1 MKSIPAVP
9 LARFPGFTDNWH
21 AKTLGELGTPYN
33 GLSGKTA
40 ADFGQGAPYITYRQ
54 VYDST
59 VIDPM
64 ECEYVHIRPDEKQNL
79 AQPGDIFFT
88 GSSETA
94 DDVGY
99 TAVLLESPGSMYLNS
114 FCFGYRPGN
123 ELVPEFA
130 QFLLGSQPV
139 RRQIFRL
146 SQGSTRYNLSKSELM
161 KTTVHV
167 PGVEEQRKIAG
178 MLVSLDRNI
187 TVLTR
192 QLQALELYQQ
202 SVIRKLF
209 AGQVRFTRSDGTEY
223 PAWKTKK
230 LGELVSIKTGK
241 KDVNQGNPKGAY
253 PFFTC
258 AREHTYSD
266 SYSFEGEA
274 IMVAGNGDVGLCT
287 YYDGKFEAYQRTYV
301 LQDFN
306 LSAAYLF
313 LYLKYTFQPFAE
325 SQKQQG
331 SMPYIKLGT
340 LQDFPIP
347 TQDPEEQQKIT
358 EFATNLNDKV
368 ALMARRIELVSSL
381 KTALVQELLS
391 THGK

>member
-1 MKSIPAVP
+1 MKPTSGMPP
-9 LARFPGFTDNWH
+9 LRFPGFTDSWH
-21 AKTLGELGTPYN
+21 AKTLGRLGTPYN

-59 VIDPM
+59 VIDPT

-79 AQPGDIFFT
+79 AQRGDIFFT

-99 TAVLLESPGSMYLNS
+99 TAVLLESPASMYLNS
-114 FCFGYRPGN
+114 FCFGYRPGD

-130 QFLLGSQPV
+130 QFLLSSQPV

-161 KTTVHV
+161 KATVQL
-167 PGVEEQRKIAG
+167 PGVVEQRKIADLL
-178 MLVSLDRNI
+178 MTLDRHI
-187 TVLTR
+187 ALLTR
-192 QLQALELYQQ
+192 QLQALQLYQQ
-202 SVIRKLF
+202 SVIRKLWT
-209 AGQVRFTRSDGTEY
+209 GQVRFTRSDGVPY
-223 PAWKTKK
+223 RAWQTKK

-241 KDVNQGNPKGAY
+241 KDVNQGNPRGAY

-258 AREHTYSD
+258 ARDHTYSD

-274 IMVAGNGDVGLCT
+274 IMIAGNGDVGFCT

-301 LQDFN
+301 LQDFK
-306 LSAAYLF
+306 LPAAYLF
-313 LYLKYTFQPFAE
+313 LYLKHTFQPFAE

-340 LQDFPIP
+340 LQDFPVP
-347 TQDPEEQQKIT
+347 TQEPEEQQKIT
-358 EFATNLNDKV
+358 EFATGLSNKV
-368 ALMARRIELVSSL
+368 ALIVSRIELVGNL
-381 KTALVQELLS
+381 KTALVQGLLS
-391 THGK
+391 TH